1 MIANVSKNPW
11 PAGQKIHHWLLHEG
25 SEGLS
30 YCLPAHPNAFMPF
43 MPIEFSGYL
52 EESSC
57 KRPTSQCRLGFDS
70 GMPTMRL
77 HPLASCRRPSVER
90 WKPLVI
96 RSADFD
102 FDFRTFA
109 SRTPWSMA
117 GCGVLRLDS
126 SPLQP
131 GRDPKCSSV
140 LEQQIMN
147 LFQAIK

>member
-77 HPLASCRRPSVER
+77 HPLASCRRPSAER
-90 WKPLVI
+90 WKPPVI
-96 RSADFD
+96 RSAS
-102 FDFRTFA
+102 TSTSGPLLPEHLGPWLGA
-109 SRTPWSMA
+109 VCCVWTAVLCSRA
-117 GCGVLRLDS
+117 GILSAPQSWNNKL
-126 SPLQP
+126 
-131 GRDPKCSSV
+131 
-140 LEQQIMN
+140 
-147 LFQAIK
+147 